1 MNNNKQIIK
10 KELKTN
16 RLVIR
21 PFLPNDLEDF
31 HEYAKVK
38 GVGEKAGWKHHENI
52 SETKRILIHFINTKT
67 TYALSLKDSG
77 KVIGSMKLEVDKNDQ
92 NAIIIGF
99 TLSKDYW
106 NKGFTTEAVKKTIN
120 YIFKKTKFNLIKASH
135 FDHNMQSKRVI
146 EKCGFTYIDKRKS
159 EKKYITGYEII
170 NYYILKKPKLYKL
183 NRMLGLRKYAWN

>member
-1 MNNNKQIIK
+1 MGSEIG
-10 KELKTN
+10 
-16 RLVIR
+16 IR
-21 PFLPNDLEDF
+21 D
-31 HEYAKVK
+31 
-38 GVGEKAGWKHHENI
+38 
-52 SETKRILIHFINTKT
+52 R
-67 TYALSLKDSG
+67 
-77 KVIGSMKLEVDKNDQ
+77 LEVDKNDQ